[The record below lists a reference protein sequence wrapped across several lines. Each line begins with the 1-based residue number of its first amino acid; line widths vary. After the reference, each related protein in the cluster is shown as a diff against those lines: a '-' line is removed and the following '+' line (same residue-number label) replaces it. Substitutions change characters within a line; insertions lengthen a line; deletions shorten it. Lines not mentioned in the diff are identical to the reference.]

1 MTHPSSESRR
11 IRIPALRRAALA
23 LFLSA
28 LAALPAPAQ
37 RIMEWNV
44 ENLFDTRH
52 DSLKSDTEFTPDGT
66 YRWTRG
72 RYWHKLDNIAR
83 TIAAVAEYSGWPM
96 MVGLCEVEN
105 DTVLRDL
112 TQRSPL
118 RTAEYGYVHFEG
130 PDLRGID
137 VALLYRPSEFS
148 PVSSAPVRV
157 PSAVHGLRPTRDILH
172 VCGRCVA
179 SGRTLHVFVVHFPSR
194 AGDSRAADE
203 NRMLAA
209 TTLCGALDSLQGA
222 DVMVMGDF
230 NASPGDRIF
239 GPILGR
245 LESLLPQDKA
255 LRKAGG
261 TYCFRRQWEFLD
273 HILVSPGLAPSVRGR
288 ACVADYPFL
297 LTEDGMPWRTF
308 LGPRYGGGFSDHL
321 PLYVDLR
328 LR

>member
-112 TQRSPL
+112 TR
-118 RTAEYGYVHFEG
+118 RTALWAAGYRYVMTDG
-130 PDLRGID
+130 PDERGVD
-137 VALLYRPSEFS
+137 VALLYRPESFRLLGWH
-148 PVSSAPVRV
+148 ATRV
-157 PSAVHGLRPTRDILH
+157 PGAIHGLRPTRDIL
-172 VCGRCVA
+172 VATGTVGRD
-179 SGRTLHVFVVHFPSR
+179 TLHVCVVHMPSR
-194 AGDSRAADE
+194 RSNGRTARLL
-203 NRMLAA
+203 RHLAMQ
-209 TTLCGALDSLQGA
+209 TLCHVADSLRGGK
-222 DVMVMGDF
+222 VIIMGDF
-230 NASPGDRIF
+230 NAEPGDTALSSLSR
-239 GPILGR
+239 R
-245 LESLLPQDKA
+245 MCTLLPTDRRT
-255 LRKAGG
+255 LRSRRG
-261 TYCFRRQWEFLD
+261 TYYFRGVWGFLD
-273 HILVSPGLAPSVRGR
+273 HIFVSPSLSGQAPRQAR
-288 ACVADYPFL
+288 ECRFPWL
-297 LTEDGMPWRTF
+297 LRTSKEI
-308 LGPRYGGGFSDHL
+308 PHRTYGGTAYLGGISDHL
-321 PLYVDLR
+321 PLMVDLDMP
-328 LR
+328 